1 MTVYDLF
8 RFYDGTDKII
18 LSDVTAESG
27 ETDEIVNA
35 EEIKDNQHKY
45 SKYYVELW
53 QIMKTTGY
61 KKCIVVMYLYNN

>member
-8 RFYDGTDKII
+8 RFYDGVDKII
-18 LSDVTAESG
+18 LSEITAESG
-27 ETDEIVNA
+27 ESDEIVDA

-53 QIMKTTGY
+53 QIYETSAYG
-61 KKCIVVMYLYNN
+61 KCIVVEYLYNN